1 MGKVL
6 FYFVRH
12 GESEGNTKGVL
23 SGHTD
28 YPLTEKG
35 REQARE
41 TAALIPTDYVYVYSS
56 DLLRCKQTTEIVNVK
71 KLPIV
76 FDVRLR
82 ERNFGELTGKSWDEL
97 DPEGVLR
104 KADVEQKY
112 DYRPYGGES
121 ADQVEARLM
130 ECFNE
135 IKDSVT
141 KGTKVLIVTSGGIIR
156 MLHLRHKNEEHAHIP
171 NASVHEFEL

>member
-41 TAALIPTDYVYVYSS
+41 TAVLIPSDYAYVYSS
-56 DLLRCKQTTEIVNVK
+56 DLLRCRQTTEAVNTK
-71 KLPIV
+71 KLPVV
-76 FDVRLR
+76 FDRRLR
-82 ERNFGELTGKSWDEL
+82 ERDFGTLTGKSWDEL
-97 DPEGVLR
+97 DVNGTLR
-104 KADVEQKY
+104 KADVEQRY

-121 ADQVEARLM
+121 ANGVETRLM
-130 ECFNE
+130 ACLNE
-135 IKDSVT
+135 IKQSVAD
-141 KGTKVLIVTSGGIIR
+141 GAKVLIVTSGGVIR